1 MRLILAWELEE
12 RCDINLFER
21 LMTYMLV
28 AQKPIKLSNIEY
40 LKLKKEALKKSMKSE
55 A

>member
-1 MRLILAWELEE
+1 VYDLCFTALFSSSSSSSKIEKGKPKMRLILAWELEE

-28 AQKPIKLSNIEY
+28 A
-40 LKLKKEALKKSMKSE
+40 
-55 A
+55 